1 MAAVSPQYDPLM
13 PCFTEPDPGPS
24 LLDQARALAAE
35 TRALAAALRLRRAAV
50 DEAELIVAEREG
62 SRA

>member
-1 MAAVSPQYDPLM
+1 MPDYPPLA

-24 LLDQARALAAE
+24 LLDRARALEAVTVA
-35 TRALAAALRLRRAAV
+35 RAAALRFRRAAV
-50 DEAELIVAEREG
+50 DEAELIVAERER

>member
-1 MAAVSPQYDPLM
+1 MPEHAPLA

-24 LLDQARALAAE
+24 LLDQARALAAKS
-35 TRALAAALRLRRAAV
+35 RQRAAALRFRRAAV
-50 DEAELIVAEREG
+50 DEVRRIVAEREG